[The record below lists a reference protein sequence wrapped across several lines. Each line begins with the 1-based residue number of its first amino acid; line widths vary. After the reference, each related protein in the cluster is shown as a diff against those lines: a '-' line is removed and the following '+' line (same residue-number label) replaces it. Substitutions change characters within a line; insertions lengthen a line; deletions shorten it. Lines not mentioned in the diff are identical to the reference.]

1 MTEFN
6 FTRRRLL
13 ARGAAALPLAGLA
26 VIGASRAA
34 LAGAAPACADP
45 NVLDSGQMSIRESLN
60 YVEQSKD
67 PKQTCGVCGF
77 LKDVKG
83 NCGSCDIFN
92 GPANVNGHCDSWAI
106 KG

>member
-6 FTRRRLL
+6 FTRSKLL
-13 ARGAAALPLAGLA
+13 ERGAALPLAGLA
-26 VIGASRAA
+26 VLGVSRAA
-34 LAGAAPACADP
+34 VAGAAPACADP

-60 YVEQSKD
+60 YVEQSKN
-67 PKQTCGVCGF
+67 PAQTCNVCGF

-83 NCGSCDIFN
+83 NCGNCDIFN
-92 GPANVNGHCDSWAI
+92 GPANVNGYCDSWAM